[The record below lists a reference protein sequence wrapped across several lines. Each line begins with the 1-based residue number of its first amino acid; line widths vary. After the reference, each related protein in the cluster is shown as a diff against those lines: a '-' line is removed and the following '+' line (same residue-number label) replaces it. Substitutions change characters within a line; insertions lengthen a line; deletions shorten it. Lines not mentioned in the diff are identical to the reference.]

1 MAKKPNPHIGQSFDE
16 FLGEQ
21 GLLEEAELRALKE
34 ILADQIRRAMTER
47 KISKS
52 AMAQRMKT
60 SRQQLDRLLDPKVD
74 NVTLA
79 TMAKAAKAVG
89 RELRVAL
96 V

>member
-1 MAKKPNPHIGQSFDE
+1 MAKKKNPHIGQSFDE
-16 FLGEQ
+16 FLDEQ

-34 ILADQIRRAMTER
+34 MLADQIRQAMSE
-47 KISKS
+47 KKLSKS
-52 AMAQRMKT
+52 AMADRMKT
-60 SRQQLDRLLDPKVD
+60 SRQQLDRLLNPKVD

-89 RELRVAL
+89 RELQIAL

>member
-1 MAKKPNPHIGQSFDE
+1 MAKKKNPHIGQSFDE
-16 FLGEQ
+16 FLDEQ

-34 ILADQIRRAMTER
+34 MLADQIRQAMSE
-47 KISKS
+47 KNLSKS
-52 AMAQRMKT
+52 AMADRMKT
-60 SRQQLDRLLDPKVD
+60 SRQQLDRLLNPKVD

-89 RELRVAL
+89 RELQIAL

>member
-1 MAKKPNPHIGQSFDE
+1 MAKKKNPHIGQSFDE
-16 FLGEQ
+16 FLDEQ

-34 ILADQIRRAMTER
+34 MLADQIRQAMSEN
-47 KISKS
+47 KLSKS
-52 AMAQRMKT
+52 AMADRMKT
-60 SRQQLDRLLDPKVD
+60 SRQQLDRLLNPKVD

-89 RELRVAL
+89 RELQIAL